1 MTSPNIGL
9 ESQVAGEEVEKSIT
23 VFGTSHR
30 VQGARKAAHLQ
41 HINDASYG
49 RYLESQLRVNRFD
62 FVFEE
67 ATGFGPTIA
76 EDLATKFLGEGHYL
90 NVDPPLKDRAK
101 FGIPMLREDHTP
113 IDPYGN
119 EGFVGHQDLEGQA
132 MREELW
138 VKRCKEQTFTCALFI
153 CGFLHTLS
161 LSFRLQAAGFSV
173 ERASTYMPYDKLGAT
188 KVSKAKVLVK
198 PGDDTP

>member
-1 MTSPNIGL
+1 MSSCG
-9 ESQVAGEEVEKSIT
+9 GRVEKSIT

-30 VQGARKAAHLQ
+30 LQGARKAAHVQ
-41 HINDASYG
+41 HIDDTSYG
-49 RYLESQLRVNRFD
+49 RYLERQLRAKRFD

-67 ATGFGPTIA
+67 ATEFGPTIA
-76 EDLATKFLGEGHYL
+76 EYLATKFLGEGRYL
-90 NVDPPLKDRAK
+90 DVDPHPDNRAK

-119 EGFVGHQDLEGQA
+119 EGFVGHEDLEGQA

-138 VKRCKEQTFTCALFI
+138 VKRCEEQTFTCALFI

-188 KVSKAKVLVK
+188 KVSKASF
-198 PGDDTP
+198 GEGAC

>member
-1 MTSPNIGL
+1 MLGC
-9 ESQVAGEEVEKSIT
+9 EGKVEKSIT

-30 VQGARKAAHLQ
+30 LQGARKAAHVR
-41 HINDASYG
+41 HIDDPSYEH
-49 RYLESQLRVNRFD
+49 YLERQFRANHFD

-67 ATGFGPTIA
+67 ATEFGPTIA
-76 EDLATKFLGEGHYL
+76 ENLATKLLGVGHYL
-90 NVDPPLKDRAK
+90 DVDPHPKNRAK
-101 FGIPMLREDHTP
+101 FGIPPLREEHTP
-113 IDPYGN
+113 INPYGD
-119 EGFVGHQDLEGQA
+119 EGCVFHEDLEGQA

-138 VKRCKEQTFTCALFI
+138 VKGCKEQTFTCALFI